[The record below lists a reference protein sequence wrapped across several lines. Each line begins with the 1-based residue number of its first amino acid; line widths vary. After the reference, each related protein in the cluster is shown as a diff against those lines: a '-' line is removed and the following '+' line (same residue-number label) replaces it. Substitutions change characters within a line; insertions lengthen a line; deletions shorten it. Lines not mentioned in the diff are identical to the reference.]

1 MRRLTVL
8 TVLIMASA
16 LAAMATQAPRGGAA
30 DGIEILSEGAANLF
44 PDGAQ
49 FNVFTTSNSNITA
62 VRLRFRV
69 LPDGPQ
75 SFARTDCT
83 TGNAVN
89 CTAVVG
95 TGRDD
100 LVPGAEV
107 LYTWEIEDES
117 GQKIETEQKSFIYDD
132 KRFEWESVSAGNL
145 TVYFYFGSANDQQV
159 TLRVAAE
166 TLGLV
171 GRLLRTEID
180 YPVKIWVYA
189 TARDLAAAA
198 GGRPVPNGHTLG
210 QVGASDTAIVSRD
223 TDFLDVVRH
232 ELAHIVVRRATRSP
246 QPIAGNFTWYDV
258 PRWVNE
264 GLATFAQTRLLRS
277 EEQALAIAIR
287 QDRLLP
293 LSSLSASLGGIQ
305 FSLAYSQSGSLVAYL
320 IATYGPEKFAD
331 FVAALRRETETGAL
345 MSAYGLDQL
354 ALENEWRA
362 TFDLPAIVPGASAS
376 RQLGLPTIVPLGS
389 EGSGQP
395 ASQPTTVTGAES
407 QSSDAA
413 AADDGGL
420 PLGLLVAV
428 VIAGL
433 LAIAG
438 GGVYL
443 ARGRL
448 RHSLE

>member
-8 TVLIMASA
+8 AVLIMASA
-16 LAAMATQAPRGGAA
+16 LAAMATQAPRGVAA

-100 LVPGAEV
+100 LVPGAQV

-210 QVGASDTAIVSRD
+210 QVGCV
-223 TDFLDVVRH
+223 
-232 ELAHIVVRRATRSP
+232 
-246 QPIAGNFTWYDV
+246 
-258 PRWVNE
+258 
-264 GLATFAQTRLLRS
+264 
-277 EEQALAIAIR
+277 
-287 QDRLLP
+287 
-293 LSSLSASLGGIQ
+293 
-305 FSLAYSQSGSLVAYL
+305 
-320 IATYGPEKFAD
+320 
-331 FVAALRRETETGAL
+331 
-345 MSAYGLDQL
+345 
-354 ALENEWRA
+354 
-362 TFDLPAIVPGASAS
+362 
-376 RQLGLPTIVPLGS
+376 
-389 EGSGQP
+389 
-395 ASQPTTVTGAES
+395 
-407 QSSDAA
+407 
-413 AADDGGL
+413 
-420 PLGLLVAV
+420 
-428 VIAGL
+428 
-433 LAIAG
+433 
-438 GGVYL
+438 
-443 ARGRL
+443 
-448 RHSLE
+448 